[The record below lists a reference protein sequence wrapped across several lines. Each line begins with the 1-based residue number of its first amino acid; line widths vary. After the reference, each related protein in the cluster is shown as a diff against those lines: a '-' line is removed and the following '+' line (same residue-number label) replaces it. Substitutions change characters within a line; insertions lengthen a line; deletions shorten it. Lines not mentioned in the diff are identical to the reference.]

1 MGMKINAGVSIRT
14 DYACKASYCLL
25 HIYSN
30 SSNNKDVTCQ
40 AICAILNN
48 ADLLH
53 DVLYNG
59 LGIYVEG
66 VYDRI
71 TTVIPSKYECMTLS
85 ISTLYLIR

>member
-1 MGMKINAGVSIRT
+1 MPAKHPTVF
-14 DYACKASYCLL
+14 Y
-25 HIYSN
+25 IYSN
-30 SSNNKDVTCQ
+30 SSNNKDVTWQ

-66 VYDRI
+66 VYDMI

-85 ISTLYLIR
+85 ISTLYLIRWFTHM